1 MMIKSGPSEAF
12 KALLRRPFLK
22 NLLAYLVLHV
32 TNLLKLVIQ
41 TIEISNFFL

>member
-12 KALLRRPFLK
+12 KALLHRPFF

-32 TNLLKLVIQ
+32 TNLLKLIIQ
-41 TIEISNFFL
+41 SVDA